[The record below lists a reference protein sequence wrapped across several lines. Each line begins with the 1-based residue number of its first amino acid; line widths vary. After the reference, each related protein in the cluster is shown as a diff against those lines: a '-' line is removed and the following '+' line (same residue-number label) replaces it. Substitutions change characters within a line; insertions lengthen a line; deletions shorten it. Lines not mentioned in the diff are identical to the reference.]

1 MKPTD
6 FIKEEHN
13 LVQAATEMH
22 TDHEIQM
29 AREACYRSASNA
41 IELHRMLKHISE
53 QEGLEAW
60 ASEKISLANDYLRT
74 VKEWLEYE
82 LMSRL
87 EGRVAE
93 NNMEIS
99 EATKETTTGRVHK
112 AEPGGYGRRDDDDGK
127 KKEKAAEPVK
137 RGRGRPKKDADSETG
152 EVKNWDTDTLQSW
165 IVGSVPKKLP
175 GKASVKHK
183 IKDESANLSEN
194 EFQDQFSSF
203 LSDFKRKRGIGGG
216 ASAAAPTR
224 SAAPVPAADTEQ
236 MMARLK
242 ELQARFDPAYEYS
255 DDHAFWSK
263 QNEIAKEIRSVKRTL
278 AQQGVAEGSEQI
290 SIQVRKGR
298 RKFATELSVDGK
310 PAGAYQYDADSGRS
324 IAEVYPEYKGKGFG
338 KILVLHAIY
347 TAAKLGMDFVED
359 ESRTAEYDNV
369 LDSLDSNGLAVN
381 DDGYWYVTGEGE
393 HFLKQR
399 LKQGV
404 AEGAG
409 EQKYMAVYNKHI
421 GNPSHINKPITSDG
435 KVIYV
440 TASSKEEA
448 RNKFV
453 EIFNRGQV
461 LSSFMGRFDVVPKD
475 ESGEQGVAEG
485 WPDYDDNQYSLT
497 DSTGKE
503 LTLLRGNT
511 PEEAIERA
519 KRLISSNEKLLATF
533 GLVKL
538 TPQPHYIV
546 RNAKRQ
552 GVAEG
557 YREYDALRDRI
568 DRILIKAYNK
578 YGTRDEIIDAAK
590 PVAMKAAQEL
600 GAEKYFDEVWL
611 NALAGHDVDTD
622 FGDNDND
629 FDYTD
634 HSMRKGERGV
644 EEGTKETTTGRV
656 HKAEPGGYGRRDDDD
671 GKKKEKT
678 AEPVKRGRGRPKKD
692 ADSETGEV
700 KNWDTDTLQRWIVGS
715 VPKKL
720 PGKANVKHKIKDE
733 PDEKMD
739 ESMRRKQTKEMASAG
754 ASSAGAMA
762 VAPMTA
768 KKKIIKR

>member
-1 MKPTD
+1 MKPRD
-6 FIKEEHN
+6 FIKEEYN

-224 SAAPVPAADTEQ
+224 SAAPAPEVDKEQ
-236 MMARLK
+236 MMAKLK
-242 ELQARFDPAYEYS
+242 ELQSRFDPAYEYS
-255 DDHAFWSK
+255 DDHAFWSE
-263 QNEIAKEIRSVKRTL
+263 QNEIAKEIRSIKRAL
-278 AQQGVAEGSEQI
+278 SQQGVTEGFKNTYEVGDRVDSPMGTGTI
-290 SIQVRKGR
+290 VAVSKNVN
-298 RKFATELSVDGK
+298 VDGRVK
-310 PAGAYQYDADSGRS
+310 
-324 IAEVYPEYKGKGFG
+324 V
-338 KILVLHAIY
+338 
-347 TAAKLGMDFVED
+347 KL
-359 ESRTAEYDNV
+359 
-369 LDSLDSNGLAVN
+369 
-381 DDGYWYVTGEGE
+381 DDP
-393 HFLKQR
+393 R
-399 LKQGV
+399 R
-404 AEGAG
+404 AG
-409 EQKYMAVYNKHI
+409 E
-421 GNPSHINKPITSDG
+421 DG
-435 KVIYV
+435 KH
-440 TASSKEEA
+440 KD
-448 RNKFV
+448 
-453 EIFNRGQV
+453 
-461 LSSFMGRFDVVPKD
+461 SFILTTTQINHI
-475 ESGEQGVAEG
+475 SEQGVAEG
-485 WPDYDDNQYSLT
+485 
-497 DSTGKE
+497 
-503 LTLLRGNT
+503 
-511 PEEAIERA
+511 
-519 KRLISSNEKLLATF
+519 
-533 GLVKL
+533 
-538 TPQPHYIV
+538 
-546 RNAKRQ
+546 
-552 GVAEG
+552 
-557 YREYDALRDRI
+557 
-568 DRILIKAYNK
+568 
-578 YGTRDEIIDAAK
+578 
-590 PVAMKAAQEL
+590 
-600 GAEKYFDEVWL
+600 
-611 NALAGHDVDTD
+611 
-622 FGDNDND
+622 
-629 FDYTD
+629 
-634 HSMRKGERGV
+634 
-644 EEGTKETTTGRV
+644 TKETSTGRV

-720 PGKANVKHKIKDE
+720 PGKASVKHKIKDE